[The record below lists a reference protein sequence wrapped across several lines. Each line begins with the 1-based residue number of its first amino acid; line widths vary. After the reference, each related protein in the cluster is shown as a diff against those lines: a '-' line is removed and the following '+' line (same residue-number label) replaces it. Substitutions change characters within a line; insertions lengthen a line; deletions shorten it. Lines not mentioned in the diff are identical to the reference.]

1 LSRQAGAPV
10 IISGGARITPG
21 ITSTFILTDVEIP
34 GEGGDANLAELSEF
48 SLETNTY
55 ALLFGTPDFQALR
68 VSGLTVNIVT
78 AEDGETGADSVDDS
92 AQATGEQSEAPADED
107 IGATAAREVS
117 HAFKLKRLINFIA
130 VRSEEYT
137 NVNIV
142 IDNRKTG
149 FSFDFELAEM
159 TFDHPVP
166 DQRFQLAS
174 NGTVNG
180 VSFELSGDYTFEGP
194 FKTSASFGNLT
205 LTFEGEEKTVDAGG
219 GYVGRLDF
227 QSGDIGDL
235 LDVLKLDTEIE
246 GSLRLTAALEETYGV
261 TEVKTFSTALDL
273 ERGSLIEASGSIEN
287 LQNLNGVDID
297 LSARFY
303 PEGQLPP
310 PATRL
315 AELRLTEA
323 RARLQGDHRAIT
335 VEDAVFRTNA
345 FEETIDEFGPIG
357 IGSMRRTPE
366 GKLELLDVSFQAG
379 PRDAPFIT
387 AEGRVD
393 NALEGREFEVAGE
406 IRAPVKLLLADLD
419 LAVAD
424 QFGIIEGAFN
434 LDDKTGEPQLTDF
447 RLRTAETDLWSLDA
461 YAASGDSGSPLYL
474 EFDVKSGISDTPAFL
489 GGLGLRQ
496 IDVSPVGFDVF
507 AEITADGITA
517 EMGATAGKSNLA
529 TFLTLGV
536 QDGGHF
542 VSGRIESN
550 ELRLEDLQD
559 LAAIGVELRKSD
571 LLSPSDAT
579 LAQETASDA
588 VEVQPLVLPEKELTL
603 EDLLA
608 QEGVEPL
615 VLPELTIADLL
626 TVENILKHTD
636 VDVGI
641 EIRKLSGIQG
651 VSSIS
656 SELVASGGKAKLGP
670 IDVSYG
676 GGFVSAQAQMDLLES
691 PDTIAVSG
699 STGGWD
705 FGKILDSVGA
715 GIDAYGILHGNFN
728 LTGKR
733 GSVSEFVNSMR
744 GAVKIDMSNGSIST
758 SLLELAGLGVLPWLF
773 SQERRERQTEISCL
787 SAPVKFNAGRVS
799 FDQIVAETRR
809 VQVVAKGELNW
820 RDDTISV
827 RAEPRPVGRPL
838 SRSAWP
844 VNVTGKLSSPDI
856 KPQIGGSFSRRA
868 DGADTMPAQR
878 KPCVPDILQ
887 LQ

>member
-1 LSRQAGAPV
+1 V
-10 IISGGARITPG
+10 
-21 ITSTFILTDVEIP
+21 
-34 GEGGDANLAELSEF
+34 
-48 SLETNTY
+48 
-55 ALLFGTPDFQALR
+55 
-68 VSGLTVNIVT
+68 GL
-78 AEDGETGADSVDDS
+78 
-92 AQATGEQSEAPADED
+92 
-107 IGATAAREVS
+107 
-117 HAFKLKRLINFIA
+117 
-130 VRSEEYT
+130 
-137 NVNIV
+137 
-142 IDNRKTG
+142 
-149 FSFDFELAEM
+149 
-159 TFDHPVP
+159 
-166 DQRFQLAS
+166 
-174 NGTVNG
+174 
-180 VSFELSGDYTFEGP
+180 
-194 FKTSASFGNLT
+194 
-205 LTFEGEEKTVDAGG
+205 
-219 GYVGRLDF
+219 
-227 QSGDIGDL
+227 
-235 LDVLKLDTEIE
+235 
-246 GSLRLTAALEETYGV
+246 
-261 TEVKTFSTALDL
+261 
-273 ERGSLIEASGSIEN
+273 
-287 LQNLNGVDID
+287 
-297 LSARFY
+297 
-303 PEGQLPP
+303 
-310 PATRL
+310 
-315 AELRLTEA
+315 
-323 RARLQGDHRAIT
+323 
-335 VEDAVFRTNA
+335 
-345 FEETIDEFGPIG
+345 
-357 IGSMRRTPE
+357 
-366 GKLELLDVSFQAG
+366 
-379 PRDAPFIT
+379 
-387 AEGRVD
+387 
-393 NALEGREFEVAGE
+393 
-406 IRAPVKLLLADLD
+406 
-419 LAVAD
+419 
-424 QFGIIEGAFN
+424 
-434 LDDKTGEPQLTDF
+434 
-447 RLRTAETDLWSLDA
+447 
-461 YAASGDSGSPLYL
+461 
-474 EFDVKSGISDTPAFL
+474 
-489 GGLGLRQ
+489 
-496 IDVSPVGFDVF
+496 DVF

-744 GAVKIDMSNGSIST
+744 GPVKIDMSNGSIST